1 MLRGILIGLDGSPY
15 CASALEL
22 GVLWAKQFDA
32 TLVGLGIVDEPTIC
46 QSGMAP
52 IGGSHFKQH
61 RDEAIMGR
69 ARKQVEQFLEQF
81 ALRCG
86 EGKVTSKTLNVVGTP
101 SEQICLE
108 AQRVD
113 VILLGQQ
120 TQFHFAT
127 QTEPCETLQKVL
139 KNAPRPVVVVPETL
153 NHGSSVVIA
162 YDGSLQAARTL
173 QAFQASGLAATREVH
188 VVSISSN
195 HEEAVAHATRG
206 IEFLRLHDIEG
217 QLHAVKTTPSSEVI
231 MEQARHLDAQLV
243 VMGAYGQSTLREFF
257 LGSVTRSALHKSTI
271 PLFLYH

>member
-1 MLRGILIGLDGSPY
+1 MRGILIGLDGSPY

-22 GVLWAKQFDA
+22 GIGWAKQFDA
-32 TLVGLGIVDEPTIC
+32 TLVGLGIVDAPTIC

-69 ARKQVEQFLEQF
+69 ARKKVEQFLEQF
-81 ALRCG
+81 ALRCD
-86 EGKVTSKTLNVVGTP
+86 EAKVTSKAVNAVGTP
-101 SEQICLE
+101 YEQICLE

-120 TQFHFAT
+120 THFHFAT

-153 NHGSSVVIA
+153 NDGSSVVIA

-173 QAFQASGLAATREVH
+173 QAFQTSGLAATLKIH
-188 VVSISSN
+188 VVSVSSN
-195 HEEAVAHATRG
+195 QAEAAIRADRA
-206 IEFLRLHDIEG
+206 IEFLRLHEI
-217 QLHAVKTTPSSEVI
+217 KTQSHFLDASPASEAI
-231 MEQARHLDAQLV
+231 MNLAKHLDAQLL
-243 VMGAYGQSTLREFF
+243 VMGAYGKSTLREFL
-257 LGSVTRSALHKSTI
+257 LGSVTRSALSKSTI